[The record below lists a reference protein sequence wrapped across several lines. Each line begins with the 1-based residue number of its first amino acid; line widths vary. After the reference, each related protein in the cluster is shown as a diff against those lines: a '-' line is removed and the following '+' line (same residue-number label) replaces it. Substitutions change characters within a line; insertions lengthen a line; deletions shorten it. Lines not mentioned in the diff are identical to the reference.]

1 MPYDV
6 SVAACGTYAPAD
18 CRRALEEVLEPL
30 GGLAWVKPGMR
41 VAVKA
46 NLVAGMAPER
56 AATTHPALLLALT
69 QLLRERGAHVVIGD
83 SPGGL
88 YTAAFVEKIYKAAGL
103 YPVEAAGAEL
113 NRNFA
118 QAQAVFPQAYVAKTF
133 CYTQYL
139 TEADAVINFCKL
151 KSHGMMGMSAAV
163 KNLFGA
169 IPGTLKPEYHFRYP
183 DPRDFARMLVDL
195 NAYFRPVLH
204 IVDAVMAMEGNGP
217 TQGTP
222 RPMGALL
229 ASQSSHQLD
238 LACAWLIGL
247 ERSRVPTLEAALE
260 RQWVPPKVEDLRIAG
275 DLARFR
281 AADFQKLETPSSLLF
296 RGRRGTGWEKLGRL
310 FFPKGKK
317 YLDAAKICCGDIG
330 VVSKLASVRT
340 GDTLGAAGKT
350 VALAPVSYDEPCYTL
365 AVYAK
370 VKGQEDKIANGLTK
384 LNEEDGSFTFG
395 NSGETKEMVISGVG
409 DIHLDVLCSKLKS
422 KYNVEAELRPAKIAY
437 RETIKK
443 KVEVHGRHK
452 KQSGGHGQFGDV
464 YIRFEP
470 QQESEEM
477 IFADETVG
485 GCVPKNFIPSVEKGL
500 RNCVGKGVLAGY
512 PPPPNMVSR

>member
-217 TQGTP
+217 TQGSA
-222 RPMGALL
+222 RPIGCLIA
-229 ASQSSHQLD
+229 AQSAHKLD
-238 LACAWLIGL
+238 LAACGLIGL
-247 ERSRVPTLEAALE
+247 MPSEVPTLSAA
-260 RQWVPPKVEDLRIAG
+260 I
-275 DLARFR
+275 
-281 AADFQKLETPSSLLF
+281 
-296 RGRRGTGWEKLGRL
+296 RRGLCPDSAEKLTIFGE
-310 FFPKGKK
+310 P
-317 YLDAAKICCGDIG
+317 AAFAVPDYKT
-330 VVSKLASVRT
+330 VPSQASVFFR
-340 GDTLGAAGKT
+340 
-350 VALAPVSYDEPCYTL
+350 
-365 AVYAK
+365 
-370 VKGQEDKIANGLTK
+370 
-384 LNEEDGSFTFG
+384 
-395 NSGETKEMVISGVG
+395 SG
-409 DIHLDVLCSKLKS
+409 
-422 KYNVEAELRPAKIAY
+422 
-437 RETIKK
+437 
-443 KVEVHGRHK
+443 
-452 KQSGGHGQFGDV
+452 
-464 YIRFEP
+464 
-470 QQESEEM
+470 
-477 IFADETVG
+477 
-485 GCVPKNFIPSVEKGL
+485 
-500 RNCVGKGVLAGY
+500 GKGVFAKLADSFLFHMLTPY
-512 PPPPNMVSR
+512 PKLRASACVGCKKCANICPAKAITMRGGKPDIDRKACIHCFCCQEFCPKGAMQVGRSVLAKLLEKG

>member
-217 TQGTP
+217 TQG
-222 RPMGALL
+222 L
-229 ASQSSHQLD
+229 S
-238 LACAWLIGL
+238 LIH
-247 ERSRVPTLEAALE
+247 
-260 RQWVPPKVEDLRIAG
+260 I
-275 DLARFR
+275 
-281 AADFQKLETPSSLLF
+281 
-296 RGRRGTGWEKLGRL
+296 
-310 FFPKGKK
+310 
-317 YLDAAKICCGDIG
+317 
-330 VVSKLASVRT
+330 
-340 GDTLGAAGKT
+340 
-350 VALAPVSYDEPCYTL
+350 
-365 AVYAK
+365 
-370 VKGQEDKIANGLTK
+370 
-384 LNEEDGSFTFG
+384 
-395 NSGETKEMVISGVG
+395 
-409 DIHLDVLCSKLKS
+409 
-422 KYNVEAELRPAKIAY
+422 
-437 RETIKK
+437 
-443 KVEVHGRHK
+443 
-452 KQSGGHGQFGDV
+452 
-464 YIRFEP
+464 
-470 QQESEEM
+470 
-477 IFADETVG
+477 
-485 GCVPKNFIPSVEKGL
+485 
-500 RNCVGKGVLAGY
+500 
-512 PPPPNMVSR
+512 

>member
-247 ERSRVPTLEAALE
+247 ERSRVPTLEAAL
-260 RQWVPPKVEDLRIAG
+260 
-275 DLARFR
+275 
-281 AADFQKLETPSSLLF
+281 
-296 RGRRGTGWEKLGRL
+296 
-310 FFPKGKK
+310 
-317 YLDAAKICCGDIG
+317 
-330 VVSKLASVRT
+330 
-340 GDTLGAAGKT
+340 
-350 VALAPVSYDEPCYTL
+350 
-365 AVYAK
+365 
-370 VKGQEDKIANGLTK
+370 
-384 LNEEDGSFTFG
+384 
-395 NSGETKEMVISGVG
+395 
-409 DIHLDVLCSKLKS
+409 
-422 KYNVEAELRPAKIAY
+422 
-437 RETIKK
+437 
-443 KVEVHGRHK
+443 
-452 KQSGGHGQFGDV
+452 
-464 YIRFEP
+464 
-470 QQESEEM
+470 
-477 IFADETVG
+477 
-485 GCVPKNFIPSVEKGL
+485 
-500 RNCVGKGVLAGY
+500 
-512 PPPPNMVSR
+512 

>member
-222 RPMGALL
+222 RPMG
-229 ASQSSHQLD
+229 
-238 LACAWLIGL
+238 W
-247 ERSRVPTLEAALE
+247 
-260 RQWVPPKVEDLRIAG
+260 PPKARTSWTWPAPGSSGWNEAG
-275 DLARFR
+275 
-281 AADFQKLETPSSLLF
+281 
-296 RGRRGTGWEKLGRL
+296 
-310 FFPKGKK
+310 FPPWKPPWSGSGFPPKW
-317 YLDAAKICCGDIG
+317 
-330 VVSKLASVRT
+330 RT
-340 GDTLGAAGKT
+340 SA
-350 VALAPVSYDEPCYTL
+350 
-365 AVYAK
+365 
-370 VKGQEDKIANGLTK
+370 
-384 LNEEDGSFTFG
+384 
-395 NSGETKEMVISGVG
+395 
-409 DIHLDVLCSKLKS
+409 
-422 KYNVEAELRPAKIAY
+422 
-437 RETIKK
+437 
-443 KVEVHGRHK
+443 
-452 KQSGGHGQFGDV
+452 
-464 YIRFEP
+464 
-470 QQESEEM
+470 
-477 IFADETVG
+477 
-485 GCVPKNFIPSVEKGL
+485 
-500 RNCVGKGVLAGY
+500 
-512 PPPPNMVSR
+512 

>member
-18 CRRALEEVLEPL
+18 CRRTLEEVLEPL

-296 RGRRGTGWEKLGRL
+296 RGRRGTGWEKLQGKLIQKLLGARPQVSPERCIGCGKCAGLCPAKAIVMTNGRPDIRRAACIRC
-310 FFPKGKK
+310 FCCQEFCPVG
-317 YLDAAKICCGDIG
+317 AMEVRRTAIAKI
-330 VVSKLASVRT
+330 LNR
-340 GDTLGAAGKT
+340 
-350 VALAPVSYDEPCYTL
+350 
-365 AVYAK
+365 
-370 VKGQEDKIANGLTK
+370 QE
-384 LNEEDGSFTFG
+384 
-395 NSGETKEMVISGVG
+395 
-409 DIHLDVLCSKLKS
+409 
-422 KYNVEAELRPAKIAY
+422 
-437 RETIKK
+437 
-443 KVEVHGRHK
+443 
-452 KQSGGHGQFGDV
+452 
-464 YIRFEP
+464 
-470 QQESEEM
+470 
-477 IFADETVG
+477 
-485 GCVPKNFIPSVEKGL
+485 
-500 RNCVGKGVLAGY
+500 
-512 PPPPNMVSR
+512 